1 MNNEIDKNTLEAYL
15 FANTPAYLFKKINKS
30 EYFSI
35 LKRKEKEKL
44 INIINSIDENDIASI
59 ALAYAALMALLY
71 KNIPIDE
78 IKRIDK
84 LSYLEWNDAIIELF
98 NKRIPGTNEFLIK
111 MPRITTGDYNQ
122 DTLNVNFITLR
133 GEK

>member
-1 MNNEIDKNTLEAYL
+1 MNSNIDKNILEAYL

-35 LKRKEKEKL
+35 LKKKKKENL
-44 INIINSIDENDIASI
+44 ISMINSIDENDIASI

-71 KNIPIDE
+71 KNIPFDE
-78 IKRIDK
+78 IKKIEK
-84 LSYLEWNDAIIELF
+84 LNHLEWSDAIIELF
-98 NKRIPGTNEFLIK
+98 NKKISGTNELLIK
-111 MPRITTGDYNQ
+111 MPRITTGDYSQ

-133 GEK
+133 GE